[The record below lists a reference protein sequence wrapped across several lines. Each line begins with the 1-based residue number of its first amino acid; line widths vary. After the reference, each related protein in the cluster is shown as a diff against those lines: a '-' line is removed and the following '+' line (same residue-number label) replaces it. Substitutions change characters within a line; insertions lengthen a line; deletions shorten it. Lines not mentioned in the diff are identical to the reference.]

1 MRRCQT
7 LTVVLAALLFSAPR
21 AKGDGLVRDGIGA
34 ISTGRGGTNIA
45 HSDNGAIILDNPA
58 GMANL
63 SVDGFYEVGIDTVIT
78 DLDYTDPDNPE
89 VDGKFRPYP
98 MPELAYIR
106 RSDDCLWSYGIGVFA
121 PAGFGA
127 EYDMQHPVT
136 GPSVYK
142 SIGML
147 IKVLPA
153 VAVRVTDRLSV
164 GATFGVAISHAEL
177 EGPFTLQ
184 TGALMGVPTAFDLQ
198 ATGATPVGSLGM
210 QYRLTDRTT
219 IGACYQEESRFELH
233 GNVAANVFGLAPI
246 PLFSRFDAQVDLT
259 WPRSLGVGVKHDLSA
274 SQRVSADVI
283 WYDWSGAFDQIDIT
297 LTNSSNPLFTAL
309 LGPTI
314 RDTFPLN
321 WKDTVSLRL
330 GYEWEANCRDVWRAG
345 YVFHDSPV
353 PSSTLTPYVDG
364 VLEHAFSA
372 GYTRRCDRYLLNLA
386 YQYSFGPERPVGDS
400 ALAGDDF
407 SNSIFE
413 AQAHWASA
421 SIVVPF

>member
-1 MRRCQT
+1 MRRCQI
-7 LTVVLAALLFSAPR
+7 LTVVSAALLLSTSLVR
-21 AKGDGLVRDGIGA
+21 GDGLVRDGVGA

-63 SVDGFYEVGIDTVIT
+63 TVRGFYEVGVDTVIT
-78 DLDYTDPDNPE
+78 DLDYTDPDNPG

-98 MPELAYIR
+98 SPELAYIR
-106 RSDDCLWSYGIGVFA
+106 QSEDCMFSYGIGVFA

-127 EYDMQHPVT
+127 EYDIQNPVT
-136 GPSVYK
+136 GLSVYK

-184 TGALMGVPTAFDLQ
+184 SGALAGVPTMFDLQ

-210 QYRLTDRTT
+210 QYRLTDCTT
-219 IGACYQEESRFELH
+219 IGVCYQEESHFELH
-233 GNVAANVFGLAPI
+233 GSVNADVYGLAPV
-246 PLFSRFDAQVDLT
+246 PVSSRFDTQMNIT
-259 WPRSLGVGVKHDLSA
+259 WPRSLGVGVKHDLSP
-274 SQRVSADVI
+274 SHRVSADVI
-283 WYDWSGAFDQIDIT
+283 WYDWSAAFDQFDII
-297 LTNSSNPLFTAL
+297 LTKSTNPLFTAL

-314 RDTFPLN
+314 VDSFPLN
-321 WKDTVSLRL
+321 WKDSVSLRF

-386 YQYSFGPERPVGDS
+386 YQYSFSPERVVGNS
-400 ALAGDDF
+400 ALAGGDF
-407 SNSIFE
+407 SNSTFQ
-413 AQAHWASA
+413 AQAHWASV